1 MLVNSALCNGL
12 LDLSLNIQSVND
24 YFVCLLSDDALE
36 NGDKLL
42 VVAQPHEM
50 NFASMKNGN
59 SLSDYLSNY
68 GDGYD
73 FPNDG
78 ISYFI
83 GSFPDGWVYDR
94 NNAIGKIKKILIICN
109 SGSGKMWLSKQL
121 SRKLQLQEVNLDS
134 IVWEP
139 GGYNQKRSTGAI
151 ENEIAS

>member
-24 YFVCLLSDDALE
+24 YFVCLLSDHTLE
-36 NGDKLL
+36 KGDKLL

-83 GSFPDGWVYDR
+83 GSFPNGWVYDR
-94 NNAIGKIKKILIICN
+94 NNAIGKIKKIDGDLNVSDFDYI
-109 SGSGKMWLSKQL
+109 
-121 SRKLQLQEVNLDS
+121 
-134 IVWEP
+134 
-139 GGYNQKRSTGAI
+139 
-151 ENEIAS
+151 NELF